1 MSNSFLSDDS
11 KRFHMNRK
19 QLNHVLDRVKEI
31 CTRSGWRLTEKR
43 RGVLELLLMSDV
55 PLSAY
60 EITDAYNQIAKK
72 SITAMTVYRIVGF
85 LESENLVHKLNST
98 NNKYVAC
105 SHIACRQAHEIPQF
119 LICGECQTTKEIA
132 CGGCPDEKEVS
143 ISKNVIDELSKL
155 VSQAGYTLMNSQLEL
170 RVLCHNCA
178 MSKA

>member
-60 EITDAYNQIAKK
+60 EITDAYNQVTKK

-105 SHIACRQAHEIPQF
+105 SHIACRQAHETPQF

-132 CGGCPDEKEVS
+132 CGGCPDEKEIS

-155 VSQAGYTLMNSQLEL
+155 ASRAGYRLINSQLEL
-170 RVLCHNCA
+170 RVLCNNCSV
-178 MSKA
+178 SKA